1 MHFRTKSINAIDAYF
16 DLVFVFFH
24 NTHWNF
30 IYVSLIHC
38 VLNDQRLRA
47 TLTLIQFNY
56 HKRNGYGHW
65 LNDAQFPSMWL
76 IKMDT
81 CIPVDAAAAAAVE
94 ATANAA
100 ITQKFYNLFTTMLV
114 YWSIKTAFD
123 RYLICPFASC
133 QLNSLNTVYV
143 QIIMDWFVSKAMSWF
158 QSITLC
164 VCFSILRFS
173 FLLQFNFFPIFYLF
187 RVFRSL

>member
-1 MHFRTKSINAIDAYF
+1 MCNANGQCTLHKIDQTSTQSTLILIQYLSF
-16 DLVFVFFH
+16 SG
-24 NTHWNF
+24 THTR
-30 IYVSLIHC
+30 ILYTSAMIHC

-47 TLTLIQFNY
+47 TLTLIQFNF

-81 CIPVDAAAAAAVE
+81 CIPVAAAVDTD
-94 ATANAA
+94 AAANAA
-100 ITQKFYNLFTTMLV
+100 ITHKFYNLFTTMPL
-114 YWSIKTAFD
+114 YWSIKAVFD

-133 QLNSLNTVYV
+133 QLNSLNTFYV

-158 QSITLC
+158 QSIT
-164 VCFSILRFS
+164 
-173 FLLQFNFFPIFYLF
+173 
-187 RVFRSL
+187 